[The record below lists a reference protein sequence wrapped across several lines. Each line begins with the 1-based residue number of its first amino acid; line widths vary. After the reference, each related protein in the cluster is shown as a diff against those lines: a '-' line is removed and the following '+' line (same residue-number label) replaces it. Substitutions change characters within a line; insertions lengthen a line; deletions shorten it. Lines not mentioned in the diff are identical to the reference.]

1 MGSGSTAR
9 LMDAVAF
16 GTTFTVAVAVL
27 DESWV
32 ETACTVADA
41 VDEMFAGAV
50 YRPADETVPVA
61 ELPPAVPFTFQVTDP
76 LWPPLTVAVNCCVP
90 PGFSVAD
97 MGLTFTE
104 TGFEEPP
111 QEASAITATD
121 SRASCKCRITGPE
134 SHLEVRTQ
142 QSSKGGL

>member
-1 MGSGSTAR
+1 MGSGSNAR
-9 LMDAVAF
+9 FTDAVVF

-32 ETACTVADA
+32 ETACTVAES
-41 VDEMFAGAV
+41 VDEMCAGAV
-50 YRPADETVPVA
+50 YRPAEETVPVA

-90 PGFSVAD
+90 LGFNVAD
-97 MGLTFTE
+97 MGLTLTD

-111 QEASAITATD
+111 HEARAIT
-121 SRASCKCRITGPE
+121 RKLRKQICKYRITE
-134 SHLEVRTQ
+134 SESLLM
-142 QSSKGGL
+142 G